1 MIAVRSTV
9 RFPGP
14 LLSTPGHVSFQ
25 LPNPSPDPA
34 RCVFAAMSKV
44 WPGKVLEISCWVA
57 GTAMVTLYFGAR
69 FMGEIEREQ
78 SIEAFVE
85 ARAPQSPAYPDF
97 VTPDSNAW
105 QELQPLAAPAASAP
119 VSVSQ
124 ERVDF
129 PADGR
134 VASPESP
141 PELSPGGE
149 SMPIALLTI
158 ARVGLEVPVF
168 ADTSERNLNRGAGW
182 VEGTAAP
189 DDGGNTAIAAHRDGY
204 FRVLKDV
211 ALGDVIVLE
220 SMAQERNYQ
229 VTEISIVEPGDT
241 SSLFATETA
250 AVTLVTCYPF
260 YFVGHA
266 PQRYIVR
273 AVAM

>member
-1 MIAVRSTV
+1 MEIA
-9 RFPGP
+9 
-14 LLSTPGHVSFQ
+14 
-25 LPNPSPDPA
+25 
-34 RCVFAAMSKV
+34 
-44 WPGKVLEISCWVA
+44 CWVA
-57 GTAMVTLYFGAR
+57 GTAMVALYFGAR
-69 FMGEIEREQ
+69 FLGEIEREQ
-78 SIEAFVE
+78 GIEAFVQ
-85 ARAPQSPAYPDF
+85 ARTPVSAAYPSF
-97 VTPDSNAW
+97 VTPNSFAW
-105 QELQPLAAPAASAP
+105 QEFQPPAAPSVP

-134 VASPESP
+134 VAP
-141 PELSPGGE
+141 PASSPGSE

-189 DDGGNTAIAAHRDGY
+189 DDGGNIGIAAHRDGY
-204 FRVLKDV
+204 FRVLEDV
-211 ALGDVIVLE
+211 VLGDILVLE
-220 SMAQERNYQ
+220 SIAQEKNYR
-229 VTEISIVEPGDT
+229 VTEISIVDPNDT
-241 SSLFATETA
+241 LWLFATETA

-273 AVAM
+273 AVAL

>member
-1 MIAVRSTV
+1 MEIA
-9 RFPGP
+9 
-14 LLSTPGHVSFQ
+14 
-25 LPNPSPDPA
+25 
-34 RCVFAAMSKV
+34 
-44 WPGKVLEISCWVA
+44 CWVA

-69 FMGEIEREQ
+69 FVGEVEREQ
-78 SIEAFVE
+78 GIEAFVQ
-85 ARAPQSPAYPDF
+85 ARTPVNTAYPDF
-97 VTPDSNAW
+97 VTPDSFAW
-105 QELQPLAAPAASAP
+105 PDFQPPAAPSVP
-119 VSVSQ
+119 VSVTQ
-124 ERVDF
+124 ERLDF

-134 VASPESP
+134 MATPESF
-141 PELSPGGE
+141 PGSE

-189 DDGGNTAIAAHRDGY
+189 DDGGNIAIAAHRDGY

-211 ALGDVIVLE
+211 ALGDVLVLE
-220 SMAQERNYQ
+220 SIAQERNYR
-229 VTEISIVEPGDT
+229 VTEISIVDPGDT

-273 AVAM
+273 AVVL